1 MPNQLNFLPLQV
13 TALIDKVEAVDVIQP
28 QFNKALKS
36 ARHGT
41 SIGKLGKYNLDEKN
55 LEVNP

>member
-13 TALIDKVEAVDVIQP
+13 TGLTDKVEAVDVIQP

-41 SIGKLGKYNLDEKN
+41 SIGKLGKYNLDEKI
-55 LEVNP
+55 LR